1 MGSALKLHLIFIF
14 TLIISLIICSHLG
27 ATSLPLS
34 AWYCS
39 SSDCE
44 SAAYILWQI
53 RLPRLLGA
61 LLIGAA
67 LAISGAT
74 MQGLFR
80 NPLVDPGIIGV
91 SSGAALAAALY
102 IVIIQPLMP
111 QSITIYALPI
121 AAFLGGWLVTF
132 MLYLLSQR
140 NGQLHI
146 AIMLLI
152 GIALAAFTGAL
163 TGILIYIA
171 DDNQLRSL
179 TFWSMGSLAG
189 MNWQMV
195 AMMAVIVVICSPL
208 IWREHRALN
217 ALTLGEED
225 AQYIG
230 FEIAKVKRRL
240 VFYVALLTGASVAC
254 VGAIG
259 FVGLVIPHLMRLI
272 GGSNHRY
279 LLVNSL
285 IGGAILLMI
294 ADTLARTIAAPAEIP
309 IGIFTALFGA
319 PFLAV
324 MVWKSGKNL

>member
-1 MGSALKLHLIFIF
+1 MKLHL
-14 TLIISLIICSHLG
+14 TLILTLLVGLVVCTHLG
-27 ATSLPLS
+27 AMSLPLS

-53 RLPRLLGA
+53 RLPRLIGA
-61 LLIGAA
+61 LFIGAA

-102 IVIIQPLMP
+102 IVFL
-111 QSITIYALPI
+111 QSLLPESFSTYALPI
-121 AAFLGGWLVTF
+121 VAFLGGWLVTF
-132 MLYLLSQR
+132 MLYLLAQR

-163 TGILIYIA
+163 TGVLIYIA
-171 DDNQLRSL
+171 DDTQLRSL

-189 MNWQMV
+189 MSWQMV
-195 AMMAVIVVICSPL
+195 AIMAVVVIICSPL

-217 ALTLGEED
+217 ALTLGEDD

-259 FVGLVIPHLMRLI
+259 FVGLVIPHVMRLM

-279 LLVNSL
+279 LLLNSL
-285 IGGAILLMI
+285 IGGAILLMT
-294 ADTLARTIAAPAEIP
+294 ADTLARTLAAPAEIP
-309 IGIFTALFGA
+309 VGIFTALFGA

-324 MVWKSGKNL
+324 MVWKSGKHF

>member
-1 MGSALKLHLIFIF
+1 MKLHLTLIL
-14 TLIISLIICSHLG
+14 TLIISLVVCTHLG
-27 ATSLPLS
+27 AMSLPLS
-34 AWYCS
+34 AWHCNNAE
-39 SSDCE
+39 CE

-61 LLIGAA
+61 LFIGAA

-102 IVIIQPLMP
+102 IVMIQPLLP
-111 QSITIYALPI
+111 ESISYYALPI

-152 GIALAAFTGAL
+152 GIALAAFSSAL

-195 AMMAVIVVICSPL
+195 AMMATVVFICSPL

-230 FEIAKVKRRL
+230 FDIAKVKRRL
-240 VFYVALLTGASVAC
+240 VFYVALLTGTSVAC

-259 FVGLVIPHLMRLI
+259 FVGLVIPHLMRLL
-272 GGSNHRY
+272 GGSNHRH
-279 LLVNSL
+279 LLLNSL
-285 IGGAILLMI
+285 VCGAILLMI
-294 ADTLARTIAAPAEIP
+294 ADTLARTLAAPAEIP

-319 PFLAV
+319 PFLAG
-324 MVWKSGKNL
+324 MVWQSGKHI

>member
-1 MGSALKLHLIFIF
+1 MKLPLILIF
-14 TLIISLIICSHLG
+14 TLIIGVVVCTHLG
-27 ATSLPLS
+27 AMPLPLS
-34 AWYCS
+34 AWHCTS
-39 SSDCE
+39 VDCE
-44 SAAYILWQI
+44 SSAYILWQI
-53 RLPRLLGA
+53 RLPRLLGS
-61 LLIGAA
+61 LFIGAA

-102 IVIIQPLMP
+102 IVIIQPLLP
-111 QSITIYALPI
+111 ESFNAYALLI

-132 MLYLLSQR
+132 VLYLLSQR

-163 TGILIYIA
+163 TGVLIYIA
-171 DDNQLRSL
+171 DDTQLRSL
-179 TFWSMGSLAG
+179 TFWGMGSLAG

-195 AMMAVIVVICSPL
+195 TTIAIVVIICGPL
-208 IWREHRALN
+208 IWREHRVLN

-230 FEIAKVKRRL
+230 FDIAKVKRRL
-240 VFYVALLTGASVAC
+240 VFYVALLTGVSVAC
-254 VGAIG
+254 VGTIG
-259 FVGLVIPHLMRLI
+259 FIGLVIPHLMRLM

-279 LLVNSL
+279 LLPNSL
-285 IGGAILLMI
+285 ILGAILLML
-294 ADTLARTIAAPAEIP
+294 ADTLARTLAAPAEIP

-324 MVWKSGKNL
+324 MVWRSGKHLS

>member
-1 MGSALKLHLIFIF
+1 MKLHLTLIF
-14 TLIISLIICSHLG
+14 TLLISLVVCSDLG
-27 ATSLPLS
+27 AMSLPFS
-34 AWYCS
+34 AWHCTS
-39 SSDCE
+39 VDCE
-44 SAAYILWQI
+44 SASYILWQI

-61 LLIGAA
+61 LFIGAA

-102 IVIIQPLMP
+102 IVIIQPLLP
-111 QSITIYALPI
+111 ESFNAYALPI

-171 DDNQLRSL
+171 DDTQLRSL

-195 AMMAVIVVICSPL
+195 AMIAAVVIVCSPL
-208 IWREHRALN
+208 IWREYRALN

-230 FEIAKVKRRL
+230 FEIAKVKGRL
-240 VFYVALLTGASVAC
+240 VFYVALLVGTSVAC
-254 VGAIG
+254 VGTIG
-259 FVGLVIPHLMRLI
+259 FIGLVIPHLMRLM

-279 LLVNSL
+279 LLPNSL
-285 IGGAILLMI
+285 MLGAILLMI
-294 ADTLARTIAAPAEIP
+294 ADTLARTLAAPAEIP

-324 MVWKSGKNL
+324 MVWKSGKHLS

>member
-1 MGSALKLHLIFIF
+1 MKLHL
-14 TLIISLIICSHLG
+14 TLILTLLVGLVVCTHLG
-27 ATSLPLS
+27 AMSLPLS

-53 RLPRLLGA
+53 RLPRLIGA
-61 LLIGAA
+61 LFIGAA

-102 IVIIQPLMP
+102 IVFL
-111 QSITIYALPI
+111 QSLLPESFSTYALPI
-121 AAFLGGWLVTF
+121 VAFLGGWLVTF
-132 MLYLLSQR
+132 MLYLLAQR

-163 TGILIYIA
+163 TGVLIYIA
-171 DDNQLRSL
+171 DDTQLRSL

-189 MNWQMV
+189 MSWQMV
-195 AMMAVIVVICSPL
+195 AIMAVVVIICSPL

-217 ALTLGEED
+217 ALTLGEDD

-259 FVGLVIPHLMRLI
+259 FVGLVIPHVMRLM

-279 LLVNSL
+279 LLLNSL

-294 ADTLARTIAAPAEIP
+294 ADTLARTLAAPAEIP
-309 IGIFTALFGA
+309 VGIFTALFGA

-324 MVWKSGKNL
+324 MVWKSGKHF

>member
-1 MGSALKLHLIFIF
+1 MKLHL
-14 TLIISLIICSHLG
+14 TLILTLLVGLVICTHLG
-27 ATSLPLS
+27 AMSLPLS

-53 RLPRLLGA
+53 RLPRLIGA
-61 LLIGAA
+61 LFIGAA

-102 IVIIQPLMP
+102 IVFL
-111 QSITIYALPI
+111 QSLLPESFSTYALPI
-121 AAFLGGWLVTF
+121 VAFLGGWLVTF
-132 MLYLLSQR
+132 MLYLLAQR

-163 TGILIYIA
+163 TGVLIYIA
-171 DDNQLRSL
+171 DDTQLRSL

-189 MNWQMV
+189 MSWQMV
-195 AMMAVIVVICSPL
+195 AIMAAVVIICSPL

-217 ALTLGEED
+217 ALILGEDD

-259 FVGLVIPHLMRLI
+259 FVGLVIPHVMRLM

-279 LLVNSL
+279 LLLNSL

-294 ADTLARTIAAPAEIP
+294 ADTLARTLAAPAEIP
-309 IGIFTALFGA
+309 VGIFTALFGA

-324 MVWKSGKNL
+324 MVWKSGKHF

>member
-1 MGSALKLHLIFIF
+1 MHLTLIF
-14 TLIISLIICSHLG
+14 TLIISLVVCIHLG
-27 ATSLPLS
+27 AMPLPLS
-34 AWYCS
+34 AWYCTS
-39 SSDCE
+39 VDCE
-44 SAAYILWQI
+44 SSAYILWQI

-61 LLIGAA
+61 LFIGAA

-102 IVIIQPLMP
+102 IVIIQPLLP
-111 QSITIYALPI
+111 ESFNAYALPI

-163 TGILIYIA
+163 TGVLIYIA
-171 DDNQLRSL
+171 DDAQLRSL
-179 TFWSMGSLAG
+179 TFWGMGSLAG
-189 MNWQMV
+189 MSWQMV
-195 AMMAVIVVICSPL
+195 AMIATAVIICSPL
-208 IWREHRALN
+208 IWHEHRALN
-217 ALTLGEED
+217 ALMLGEED

-240 VFYVALLTGASVAC
+240 VFYAALLTGVSVAC
-254 VGAIG
+254 VGTIG
-259 FVGLVIPHLMRLI
+259 FIGLVIPHLMRLM

-279 LLVNSL
+279 LLPNSL
-285 IGGAILLMI
+285 ILGAMLLML
-294 ADTLARTIAAPAEIP
+294 ADTLARTLAAPAEIP

-324 MVWKSGKNL
+324 MVWKSGKYLS

>member
-1 MGSALKLHLIFIF
+1 MKLSFILIF
-14 TLIISLIICSHLG
+14 TLIISLVICAHLG
-27 ATSLPLS
+27 AISLPLS
-34 AWYCS
+34 AWYCT
-39 SSDCE
+39 
-44 SAAYILWQI
+44 SAECDSTAYILWDI

-61 LLIGAA
+61 LFIGAA
-67 LAISGAT
+67 LAISGTT

-102 IVIIQPLMP
+102 IVLIQPLLP
-111 QSITIYALPI
+111 TAFNAYALPI

-171 DDNQLRSL
+171 DDSQLRSL
-179 TFWSMGSLAG
+179 TFWGMGSLSG

-195 AMMAVIVVICSPL
+195 AIIAVVVAICTPL
-208 IWREHRALN
+208 TWLEHRALN

-230 FEIAKVKRRL
+230 FEIAKVKQRL
-240 VFYVALLTGASVAC
+240 VMYVALLTGTSVAC

-259 FVGLVIPHLMRLI
+259 FIGLVVPHLMRLI

-279 LLVNSL
+279 LLPNSL
-285 IGGAILLMI
+285 ICGAILLMI
-294 ADTLARTIAAPAEIP
+294 ADTLARTLAAPAEIP

-324 MVWKSGKNL
+324 MVWKSGKHLL

>member
-1 MGSALKLHLIFIF
+1 MLKLRVI
-14 TLIISLIICSHLG
+14 LIIGLLASLLICVHLG
-27 ATSLPLS
+27 AVSLPFS
-34 AWYCS
+34 AWHCTTA
-39 SSDCE
+39 DCE

-61 LLIGAA
+61 LFIGAA

-80 NPLVDPGIIGV
+80 NPLVDPGIIGI
-91 SSGAALAAALY
+91 SAGAALAAALF
-102 IVIIQPLMP
+102 IVIIQPLLP
-111 QSITIYALPI
+111 QSFGQYTLPI

-132 MLYLLSQR
+132 ALYLLSQR
-140 NGQLHI
+140 KGQLHI
-146 AIMLLI
+146 AVMLLI

-171 DDNQLRSL
+171 DDNQLRTL
-179 TFWSMGSLAG
+179 TFWSMGSLAS

-195 AMMAVIVVICSPL
+195 AMIAAVVCICSPL

-230 FEIAKVKRRL
+230 FDIGKVKRRL
-240 VFYVALLTGASVAC
+240 VFYVALLTGTSVAC

-259 FVGLVIPHLMRLI
+259 FVGLVVPHLMRLS
-272 GGSNHRY
+272 GGSNHRH
-279 LLVNSL
+279 LLPNSL
-285 IGGAILLMI
+285 ICGAILLMI
-294 ADTLARTIAAPAEIP
+294 ADTLARTLAAPAEIP

-324 MVWKSGKNL
+324 MVWKSGKHLL

>member
-1 MGSALKLHLIFIF
+1 MKLHLTLIF
-14 TLIISLIICSHLG
+14 TLIISLVVCIHLG
-27 ATSLPLS
+27 AMPLPLS
-34 AWYCS
+34 AWYCTS
-39 SSDCE
+39 VDCE
-44 SAAYILWQI
+44 SSAYILWQI

-61 LLIGAA
+61 LFIGAA

-102 IVIIQPLMP
+102 IVIIQPLLP
-111 QSITIYALPI
+111 ESFNAYALPI

-163 TGILIYIA
+163 TGVLIYIA
-171 DDNQLRSL
+171 DDAQLRSL
-179 TFWSMGSLAG
+179 TFWGMGSLAG
-189 MNWQMV
+189 MSWQMV
-195 AMMAVIVVICSPL
+195 AMIATAVIICSPL

-217 ALTLGEED
+217 ALMLGEED

-240 VFYVALLTGASVAC
+240 VFYAALLTGVSVAC
-254 VGAIG
+254 VGTIG
-259 FVGLVIPHLMRLI
+259 FIGLVIPHLMRLM

-279 LLVNSL
+279 LLPNSL
-285 IGGAILLMI
+285 ILGAMLLML
-294 ADTLARTIAAPAEIP
+294 ADTLARTLAAPAEIP

-324 MVWKSGKNL
+324 MVWKSGKYLS

>member
-1 MGSALKLHLIFIF
+1 MKLHLTLIF
-14 TLIISLIICSHLG
+14 TLIISLVVCIHLG
-27 ATSLPLS
+27 AMPLPLS
-34 AWYCS
+34 AWYCTS
-39 SSDCE
+39 VDCE
-44 SAAYILWQI
+44 SSAYILWQI

-61 LLIGAA
+61 LFIGAA

-102 IVIIQPLMP
+102 IVIIQPLLP
-111 QSITIYALPI
+111 ESFNAYALPI

-163 TGILIYIA
+163 TGVLIYIA
-171 DDNQLRSL
+171 DDAQLRSL
-179 TFWSMGSLAG
+179 TFWGMGSLAG
-189 MNWQMV
+189 MSWQMV
-195 AMMAVIVVICSPL
+195 AMIATAVIICSPL
-208 IWREHRALN
+208 IWHEHRALN
-217 ALTLGEED
+217 ALMLGEED

-240 VFYVALLTGASVAC
+240 VFYAALLTGVSVAC
-254 VGAIG
+254 VGTIG
-259 FVGLVIPHLMRLI
+259 FIGLVIPHLMRLM

-279 LLVNSL
+279 LLPNSL
-285 IGGAILLMI
+285 ILGAMLLML
-294 ADTLARTIAAPAEIP
+294 ADTLARTLAAPAEIP

-324 MVWKSGKNL
+324 MVWKSGKYLS

>member
-1 MGSALKLHLIFIF
+1 MKLHL
-14 TLIISLIICSHLG
+14 TLILTLLVGLVVCTHLG
-27 ATSLPLS
+27 AMSLPLS

-44 SAAYILWQI
+44 STAYILWQI
-53 RLPRLLGA
+53 RLPRLIGA
-61 LLIGAA
+61 LFIGAA

-102 IVIIQPLMP
+102 IVFL
-111 QSITIYALPI
+111 QSLLPESFSTYALPI
-121 AAFLGGWLVTF
+121 VAFLGGWLVTF
-132 MLYLLSQR
+132 MLYLLAQR

-163 TGILIYIA
+163 TGVLIYIA
-171 DDNQLRSL
+171 DDTQLRSL

-189 MNWQMV
+189 MSWQMV
-195 AMMAVIVVICSPL
+195 AIMAVVVIICSPL

-217 ALTLGEED
+217 ALTLGEDD

-259 FVGLVIPHLMRLI
+259 FVGLVIPHVMRLM

-279 LLVNSL
+279 LLLNSL

-294 ADTLARTIAAPAEIP
+294 ADTLARTLAAPAEIP
-309 IGIFTALFGA
+309 VGIFTALFGA

-324 MVWKSGKNL
+324 MVWKSGKHF

>member
-1 MGSALKLHLIFIF
+1 MKLRL
-14 TLIISLIICSHLG
+14 SLILSLITSLVLCVHLG
-27 ATSLPLS
+27 AVSLPLS
-34 AWYCS
+34 AWHCTTT
-39 SSDCE
+39 DCQ

-61 LLIGAA
+61 LFIGAA
-67 LAISGAT
+67 LAISGAA

-80 NPLVDPGIIGV
+80 NPLVDPGIIGI
-91 SSGAALAAALY
+91 SSGAALTAALY
-102 IVIIQPLMP
+102 IVIIQPLLP
-111 QSITIYALPI
+111 QSVGLYALPI

-132 MLYLLSQR
+132 ALYLLSQR

-146 AIMLLI
+146 AVMLLI

-171 DDNQLRSL
+171 DDNQLRTL
-179 TFWSMGSLAG
+179 TFWSMGSLAS
-189 MNWQMV
+189 MNWKML
-195 AMMAVIVVICSPL
+195 AIIASVVCICSPL

-240 VFYVALLTGASVAC
+240 VFYVALLTGTSVAC

-259 FVGLVIPHLMRLI
+259 FVGLVVPHLMRLS
-272 GGSNHRY
+272 GGSNHRN
-279 LLVNSL
+279 LLPNSL
-285 IGGAILLMI
+285 ICGAVLLII
-294 ADTLARTIAAPAEIP
+294 ADTLARTLASPAEIP

-324 MVWKSGKNL
+324 MVWKAGKHLL